1 MRLIDFINAGGSI
14 TWILVFMNVM
24 GLSLV
29 FWRLFIFRD
38 FKKKIKGE
46 SQELASE
53 LLRDFKD
60 SNLLAHMDLVKD
72 AISQRVHDLEF
83 GMTSIKV
90 IATTAPLLGLLGTV
104 IGIYEAFQV
113 ISAKGLT
120 DPGQFASG
128 ISYALITTI
137 VGLIV
142 AIPHFIAHNYLSG
155 ELDSL
160 EIKMEKHIG
169 PMLKAES

>member
-14 TWILVFMNVM
+14 TWILVVMNII
-24 GLSLV
+24 GLSLIL
-29 FWRLFIFRD
+29 WRLFVFRD
-38 FKKKIKGE
+38 FKKRLSDE
-46 SQELASE
+46 SKLLATDLVS
-53 LLRDFKD
+53 RFNT
-60 SNLLAHMDLVKD
+60 SNLLSQMDLVKD
-72 AISQRVHDLEF
+72 GISQRVHELEF

-90 IATTAPLLGLLGTV
+90 VATTAPLLGLLGTV
-104 IGIYEAFQV
+104 LGIYEAFQV
-113 ISAKGLT
+113 ISAKGLS

-142 AIPHFIAHNYLSG
+142 AIPHYIAHNYLSG

-160 EIKMEKHIG
+160 EINMEKQIA
-169 PMLKAES
+169 PLLKAE

>member
-14 TWILVFMNVM
+14 TWILVAMNII
-24 GLSLV
+24 GLSLIL
-29 FWRLFIFRD
+29 WRFFVVRD
-38 FKKKIKGE
+38 FSKKIAVEAKA
-46 SQELASE
+46 LAADMAS
-53 LLRDFKD
+53 RFKT
-60 SNLLAHMDLVKD
+60 SNLELMKD
-72 AISQRVHDLEF
+72 AISQRVHELEY

-104 IGIYEAFQV
+104 LGIYEAFQV
-113 ISAKGLT
+113 ISSTGLQ
-120 DPGQFASG
+120 DPGKFASG

-142 AIPHFIAHNYLSG
+142 AIPHYIAHNYLSG

-160 EIKMEKHIG
+160 EIKMEKQIG
-169 PMLKAES
+169 PMLKGE

>member
-14 TWILVFMNVM
+14 SWILIAMNVV

-29 FWRLFIFRD
+29 LWRLFIFRD
-38 FKKKIKGE
+38 FKKKLDAEARQVANDMSSKF
-46 SQELASE
+46 QTTR
-53 LLRDFKD
+53 LLDH
-60 SNLLAHMDLVKD
+60 LDLVKD
-72 AISQRVHDLEF
+72 GISQKVHELEF

-90 IATTAPLLGLLGTV
+90 VATTAPLLGLLGTV

-113 ISAKGLT
+113 ISATGLQ
-120 DPGQFASG
+120 DPGKFASG

-137 VGLIV
+137 LGLIV

-160 EIKMEKHIG
+160 EINLEKHIA
-169 PMLKAES
+169 PMLKGE

>member
-1 MRLIDFINAGGSI
+1 MRIIDFINAGGTI
-14 TWILVFMNVM
+14 GWLLVAMNII

-29 FWRLFIFRD
+29 LWRLFV
-38 FKKKIKGE
+38 
-46 SQELASE
+46 
-53 LLRDFKD
+53 FKD
-60 SNLLAHMDLVKD
+60 FRKRIGEESTQVSSSLLAQFKTMNLLTHLDLVKD
-72 AISQRVHDLEF
+72 SITQRVHALEK
-83 GMTSIKV
+83 GLTTIKV

-113 ISAKGLT
+113 ISSKGLN
-120 DPGQFASG
+120 DPGQFAEG

-142 AIPHFIAHNYLSG
+142 AIPHYIAHNYLSG

-160 EIKMEKHIG
+160 EIEMEKHIA
-169 PMLKAES
+169 PMLKGE

>member
-14 TWILVFMNVM
+14 TWILVAMNVL
-24 GLSLV
+24 GLSLIL
-29 FWRLFIFRD
+29 WRLFIFRD
-38 FKKKIKGE
+38 FKKKLDGE
-46 SQELASE
+46 SKALAQD
-53 LLRDFKD
+53 LMARIKTT
-60 SNLLAHMDLVKD
+60 NLMAHLDLVKD
-72 AISQRVHDLEF
+72 TISQRVHELEF

-90 IATTAPLLGLLGTV
+90 VATTAPLLGLLGTV

-113 ISAKGLT
+113 IGSKGLT

-142 AIPHFIAHNYLSG
+142 AIPHYIAHNYLSG

-160 EIKMEKHIG
+160 EIKLEKHMT
-169 PMLKAES
+169 PLLKAE

>member
-1 MRLIDFINAGGSI
+1 MRLLDFINAGGSI
-14 TWILVFMNVM
+14 TWILVGMNIL
-24 GLSLV
+24 GISLI
-29 FWRLFIFRD
+29 FWRVFVMRD
-38 FKKKIKGE
+38 FKKKLDVEAKIVANDIS
-46 SQELASE
+46 SQYKTKT
-53 LLRDFKD
+53 LL
-60 SNLLAHMDLVKD
+60 SHLELVKD
-72 AISQRVHDLEF
+72 AISRRVHELEL

-113 ISAKGLT
+113 ISATGLD
-120 DPGQFASG
+120 DPGKFASG

-142 AIPHFIAHNYLSG
+142 AIPHYIAHNYLSG

-160 EIKMEKHIG
+160 ELQLEKHIG
-169 PMLKAES
+169 PLIQGE

>member
-14 TWILVFMNVM
+14 TWILVAMNIF
-24 GLSLV
+24 GLSLIL
-29 FWRLFIFRD
+29 WRVFIFRD
-38 FKKKIKGE
+38 FKKRLDKEAQLVAMDISK
-46 SQELASE
+46 QFNA
-53 LLRDFKD
+53 K
-60 SNLLAHMDLVKD
+60 NLLSHLELVKD
-72 AISQRVHDLEF
+72 AISRRVHELEF
-83 GMTSIKV
+83 GMNTIKV
-90 IATTAPLLGLLGTV
+90 VATTAPLFGLLGTV

-113 ISAKGLT
+113 ISAKGLN

-142 AIPHFIAHNYLSG
+142 AIPHYIAHNYLSG

-160 EIKMEKHIG
+160 EIQLEKHIG
-169 PMLKAES
+169 PYLKGE

>member
-14 TWILVFMNVM
+14 TWVLVAMNVL
-24 GLSLV
+24 GLSLIA
-29 FWRLFIFRD
+29 WRLVIFKD
-38 FKKKIKGE
+38 FKKKLDSE
-46 SQELASE
+46 SKDLATDLE
-53 LLRDFKD
+53 KRFRK
-60 SNLLAHMDLVKD
+60 SNLLGHMDLVKD
-72 AISQRVHDLEF
+72 GISQRVHELEF
-83 GMTSIKV
+83 GMTTIKV

-113 ISAKGLT
+113 ISSTGLQ
-120 DPGQFASG
+120 DPGKFAAG

-142 AIPHFIAHNYLSG
+142 AIPHYIAHNYLSG

-160 EIKMEKHIG
+160 EIHMEKQIA
-169 PMLKAES
+169 PLLKAE

>member
-1 MRLIDFINAGGSI
+1 MRLVDFINAGGSI
-14 TWILVFMNVM
+14 TWILVAMNVI
-24 GLSLV
+24 GLSLII
-29 FWRLFIFRD
+29 WRLFILRD
-38 FKKKIKGE
+38 FKKRIDSE
-46 SQELASE
+46 AQILAVYMKKQFNTTK
-53 LLRDFKD
+53 LLD
-60 SNLLAHMDLVKD
+60 HIDLVKD
-72 AISQRVHDLEF
+72 AVSQRVHELEM

-113 ISAKGLT
+113 ISSTGLQ
-120 DPGQFASG
+120 DPGKFASG

-142 AIPHFIAHNYLSG
+142 AIPHYIAHNYLSG

-160 EIKMEKHIG
+160 EIRMEKHIG
-169 PMLKAES
+169 PMLKGE

>member
-1 MRLIDFINAGGSI
+1 MRLLDFINAGGSI
-14 TWILVFMNVM
+14 TWILVGMNIL
-24 GLSLV
+24 GISII
-29 FWRLFIFRD
+29 FWRIFVMRD
-38 FKKKIKGE
+38 FKKKLDAEAKVVANDIS
-46 SQELASE
+46 SQYKNKT
-53 LLRDFKD
+53 LL
-60 SNLLAHMDLVKD
+60 SHLELVKD
-72 AISQRVHDLEF
+72 AISRRVHELEL

-113 ISAKGLT
+113 ISATGLD
-120 DPGQFASG
+120 DPGKFAAG

-142 AIPHFIAHNYLSG
+142 AIPHYIAHNYLSG

-160 EIKMEKHIG
+160 ELQLEKHIG
-169 PMLKAES
+169 PLIQGE

>member
-1 MRLIDFINAGGSI
+1 MRLVDFINAGGSI
-14 TWILVFMNVM
+14 TWILVAMNVI
-24 GLSLV
+24 GLSLII
-29 FWRLFIFRD
+29 WRLFILRD
-38 FKKKIKGE
+38 FKKKLDSE
-46 SQELASE
+46 SKTLVTYLRTQFNTSK
-53 LLRDFKD
+53 LLD
-60 SNLLAHMDLVKD
+60 HIDLVKD
-72 AISQRVHDLEF
+72 SISQRVHELEI

-113 ISAKGLT
+113 ISSTGLQ

-142 AIPHFIAHNYLSG
+142 AIPHYIAHNYLSG

-160 EIKMEKHIG
+160 EIRMEKHMG
-169 PMLKAES
+169 PMLKGE

>member
-14 TWILVFMNVM
+14 TWILVAMNIV
-24 GLSLV
+24 GLSLIL
-29 FWRLFIFRD
+29 WRVFIFKN
-38 FKKKIKGE
+38 FKKHINEEAKLVAQDMSRE
-46 SQELASE
+46 FNTTS
-53 LLRDFKD
+53 LL
-60 SNLLAHMDLVKD
+60 SHLELVKD
-72 AISQRVHDLEF
+72 AVSRRVHELEF
-83 GMTSIKV
+83 GMNSIKV

-113 ISAKGLT
+113 ISSKGLS

-142 AIPHFIAHNYLSG
+142 AIPHYIAHNYLSG
-155 ELDSL
+155 ELDHL
-160 EIKMEKHIG
+160 EIEMEKHIS
-169 PMLKAES
+169 PFLKG

>member
-14 TWILVFMNVM
+14 TWILVALNVL
-24 GLSLV
+24 GLSLIL
-29 FWRLFIFRD
+29 WRLFIFRD
-38 FKKKIKGE
+38 FKKRMDEEAKSIASRLTTQFQTKG
-46 SQELASE
+46 
-53 LLRDFKD
+53 LL
-60 SNLLAHMDLVKD
+60 SHLELVKD
-72 AISQRVHDLEF
+72 AISQRVHSLEF
-83 GMTSIKV
+83 GMNTIKV

-113 ISAKGLT
+113 ISTKGLN

-142 AIPHFIAHNYLSG
+142 AIPHYIAHNYLSG
-155 ELDSL
+155 ELDNM
-160 EIKMEKHIG
+160 EIEMEKSMG
-169 PMLKAES
+169 PMLKGE

>member
-14 TWILVFMNVM
+14 TWILVAMNIV
-24 GLSLV
+24 GLSLIL
-29 FWRLFIFRD
+29 WRLFILRG
-38 FKKKIKGE
+38 FKSRLNEEAKLVAADMNQRYQIKSLISHLE
-46 SQELASE
+46 
-53 LLRDFKD
+53 
-60 SNLLAHMDLVKD
+60 LVKD
-72 AISQRVHDLEF
+72 TISQRVHELEV
-83 GMTSIKV
+83 GMTTIKV

-113 ISAKGLT
+113 ISSTGLQ

-142 AIPHFIAHNYLSG
+142 AIPHYIAHNYLSG

-160 EIKMEKHIG
+160 EIKIEKQMG
-169 PMLKAES
+169 PLLKGE

>member
-1 MRLIDFINAGGSI
+1 MRLLDFINAGGSI
-14 TWILVFMNVM
+14 TWILVGMNILGISIILWRIFVM
-24 GLSLV
+24 
-29 FWRLFIFRD
+29 RD
-38 FKKKIKGE
+38 FKKKLDAEAKIVANDIS
-46 SQELASE
+46 SQFKTKT
-53 LLRDFKD
+53 LL
-60 SNLLAHMDLVKD
+60 SHLELVKD
-72 AISQRVHDLEF
+72 AISRRVHELEL

-113 ISAKGLT
+113 ISATGLD
-120 DPGQFASG
+120 DPGKFAAG

-142 AIPHFIAHNYLSG
+142 AIPHYIAHNYLSG

-160 EIKMEKHIG
+160 ELQLEKYIG
-169 PMLKAES
+169 PLIQGE

>member
-1 MRLIDFINAGGSI
+1 MRLVDFINAGGSI
-14 TWILVFMNVM
+14 TWILVAMNIV
-24 GLSLV
+24 GLSLIL
-29 FWRLFIFRD
+29 WRLFV
-38 FKKKIKGE
+38 
-46 SQELASE
+46 
-53 LLRDFKD
+53 LRDFKQKID
-60 SNLLAHMDLVKD
+60 SETKSLATYMKNQFNTTKLLEHIDLVKD
-72 AISQRVHDLEF
+72 AVSQRVHELET

-113 ISAKGLT
+113 ISNTGLQ
-120 DPGQFASG
+120 DPGKFASG

-160 EIKMEKHIG
+160 EIRMEKHIG
-169 PMLKAES
+169 PMLKGE

>member
-14 TWILVFMNVM
+14 SWILIAMNVI

-29 FWRLFIFRD
+29 LWRLFIFRD
-38 FKKKIKGE
+38 FKKKFD
-46 SQELASE
+46 SE
-53 LLRDFKD
+53 AKQLSADMSSKYQTTKLL
-60 SNLLAHMDLVKD
+60 NHLDLVKD
-72 AISQRVHDLEF
+72 SISQKVHELEF

-113 ISAKGLT
+113 ISATGLQ
-120 DPGQFASG
+120 DPGKFASG

-137 VGLIV
+137 LGLIV

-155 ELDSL
+155 ELDSM
-160 EIKMEKHIG
+160 EINLEKHIT
-169 PMLKAES
+169 PMLKGE

>member
-14 TWILVFMNVM
+14 TWILVAMNVI

-29 FWRLFIFRD
+29 LWRFFVIKD
-38 FKKKIKGE
+38 FKGKLSSEAKSVASDL
-46 SQELASE
+46 SQELKTNDLMPYLE
-53 LLRDFKD
+53 
-60 SNLLAHMDLVKD
+60 LVKD
-72 AISQRVHDLEF
+72 EISRRVHKLET

-90 IATTAPLLGLLGTV
+90 VATIAPLLGLLGTV
-104 IGIYEAFQV
+104 LGIYEAFQV
-113 ISAKGLT
+113 ISSKGLS

-142 AIPHFIAHNYLSG
+142 AIPHYIAHNYLSG
-155 ELDSL
+155 ELDGIEL
-160 EIKMEKHIG
+160 KLEKHTA
-169 PMLKAES
+169 PLLKGE

>member
-14 TWILVFMNVM
+14 TWILVAMNVF
-24 GLSLV
+24 GLSLILWRV
-29 FWRLFIFRD
+29 FLFKD
-38 FKKKIKGE
+38 FKKRID
-46 SQELASE
+46 SE
-53 LLRDFKD
+53 AKQVAIDMSEQFKTKSLL
-60 SNLLAHMDLVKD
+60 SHLELVKD
-72 AISQRVHDLEF
+72 AISRRVHELEF
-83 GMTSIKV
+83 GMNTIKV

-142 AIPHFIAHNYLSG
+142 AIPHYIAHNYLSG

-160 EIKMEKHIG
+160 EIQMEKHIG
-169 PMLKAES
+169 PMLRGE

>member
-1 MRLIDFINAGGSI
+1 MRLLDFINAGGSI
-14 TWILVFMNVM
+14 TWILVGMNIL
-24 GLSLV
+24 GISII
-29 FWRLFIFRD
+29 FWRIFVMRD
-38 FKKKIKGE
+38 FKKKLDAEAKVVANDIS
-46 SQELASE
+46 SQYKTKT
-53 LLRDFKD
+53 LL
-60 SNLLAHMDLVKD
+60 SHLELVKD
-72 AISQRVHDLEF
+72 AISRRVHELEL

-113 ISAKGLT
+113 ISATGLD
-120 DPGQFASG
+120 DPGKFASG

-142 AIPHFIAHNYLSG
+142 AIPHYIAHNYLSG

-160 EIKMEKHIG
+160 ELQLEKHIG
-169 PMLKAES
+169 PLIQGE

>member
-14 TWILVFMNVM
+14 TWILVGMNVV
-24 GLSLV
+24 GLSLI
-29 FWRLFIFRD
+29 FWRLFIFRG
-38 FKKKIKGE
+38 FKKRIDEEAKSVANDMSAQFKTK
-46 SQELASE
+46 S
-53 LLRDFKD
+53 LL
-60 SNLLAHMDLVKD
+60 SHLELVKD
-72 AISQRVHDLEF
+72 ASARRVHELEF

-113 ISAKGLT
+113 IGSQGLS

-142 AIPHFIAHNYLSG
+142 AIPHYIAHNYLSG

-160 EIKMEKHIG
+160 EIEMEKHIG
-169 PMLKAES
+169 PMLQGE

>member
-14 TWILVFMNVM
+14 TWILVAMNVV

-29 FWRLFIFRD
+29 LWRLFIFRD
-38 FKKKIKGE
+38 FKNKME
-46 SQELASE
+46 SEAKALA
-53 LLRDFKD
+53 KD
-60 SNLLAHMDLVKD
+60 MSVRFNTTQLINHLDLVKD
-72 AISQRVHDLEF
+72 AISQRVHELEA
-83 GMTSIKV
+83 GMTTIKV
-90 IATTAPLLGLLGTV
+90 VATTAPLLGLLGTV

-113 ISAKGLT
+113 ISSSGLS

-128 ISYALITTI
+128 ISLALITTI

-142 AIPHFIAHNYLSG
+142 AIPHYIAHNYLTG

-160 EIKMEKHIG
+160 EIKMEKYIG
-169 PMLKAES
+169 PMLKGE